1 MAYKDYIYPVVIPAA
16 HMKPEYRKMKLTSKY
31 ILSRIIGLSKRCELK
46 QLRIS
51 NSLLKYE
58 VDLDH
63 NQISRAFKELEDLKL
78 IKIDWKIGCRRI
90 VNVLFDIDDLRVSD
104 TENQPDIKND
114 TVNEMNSV
122 QNEHSSMHE
131 MNSVQNEHS
140 SMHEM
145 NSVQNEQC
153 TDRTQNY
160 VQNEHS
166 SMHETTTH
174 KYEYKKEEIDIYRE
188 SIYKKILND
197 LSEGSISK
205 IFMHDPATG
214 DQLDSYIPF
223 NYDPK
228 EAVDSEGNCLF
239 TQEPLDPEGYNLTQ
253 WMATNITYLGELCL
267 MGKYGDECFPI
278 YAESLL
284 KRWNPK
290 KAPLGKFL
298 NIAVP
303 NDFKGFKPRVI
314 DYVEQYLGENVV
326 FPAIKKIIKQRTSP
340 SKVLEVLF
348 NDYPQYF
355 SAVKH
360 DMDFGRYIYRLMYE
374 VIKGDCED
382 VYTPYDSNRDFPTDE
397 ERAFDWG
404 QQWFDAWSTD
414 PQCLNK
420 EAQEIALGIK
430 PLHKELYGKEVMFD
444 AFFD

>member
-1 MAYKDYIYPVVIPAA
+1 MNNEVYPIVIPDALLL
-16 HMKPEYRKMKLTSKY
+16 PDIRKLNGCAKY
-31 ILSRIIGLSKRCELK
+31 ILFRIIGLSKRCENK
-46 QLRIS
+46 QVRIS

-58 VDLDH
+58 MGYGPAVIRRSL
-63 NQISRAFKELEDLKL
+63 NRLEDLKL
-78 IKIDWKIGCRRI
+78 IAVDKKSGCRRVI
-90 VNVLFDIDDLRVSD
+90 NVLFDIESLQNQQNIQPKAEEKVNKKDSDPNDHSSVIQKISDPTDQVIQSDTVSD
-104 TENQPDIKND
+104 LKD
-114 TVNEMNSV
+114 
-122 QNEHSSMHE
+122 HSS
-131 MNSVQNEHS
+131 VIQKI
-140 SMHEM
+140 
-145 NSVQNEQC
+145 
-153 TDRTQNY
+153 
-160 VQNEHS
+160 
-166 SMHETTTH
+166 TH

-188 SIYKKILND
+188 RIFKKILND

-239 TQEPLDPEGYNLTQ
+239 TQEPLDPEGYNLAQ

-267 MGKYGDECFPI
+267 MGKYGDECFSI

-326 FPAIKKIIKQRTSP
+326 FPTIKKIIKQRTSP

-348 NDYPQYF
+348 SDYPQYF

>member
-1 MAYKDYIYPVVIPAA
+1 MNNEVYPVVIPDALLL
-16 HMKPEYRKMKLTSKY
+16 PDIRKLNGCAKY
-31 ILSRIIGLSKRCELK
+31 ILFRIIGLSKRCENK
-46 QLRIS
+46 QIRLS

-58 VDLDH
+58 MGYGPAVIRRSL
-63 NQISRAFKELEDLKL
+63 NRLEDLKL
-78 IKIDWKIGCRRI
+78 IAVDKKSGCRRVI
-90 VNVLFDIDDLRVSD
+90 NVLFDIESLQNQQNIQPKAEEKVNKKDSDPKDLGTVIQRDSD
-104 TENQPDIKND
+104 PNDHVIQSD
-114 TVNEMNSV
+114 TVNDPNDHRSV
-122 QNEHSSMHE
+122 IQS
-131 MNSVQNEHS
+131 
-140 SMHEM
+140 
-145 NSVQNEQC
+145 
-153 TDRTQNY
+153 D
-160 VQNEHS
+160 
-166 SMHETTTH
+166 TH
-174 KYEYKKEEIDIYRE
+174 NKEYKKEEIDIYRE

-214 DQLDSYIPF
+214 AQLDSYIPF

-239 TQEPLDPEGYNLTQ
+239 TQEPLDPEGYNLAQ

-326 FPAIKKIIKQRTSP
+326 FPTIKKIIKQRTSP

-348 NDYPQYF
+348 SDYPQYF

>member
-51 NSLLKYE
+51 NSFLKYE

-114 TVNEMNSV
+114 TVNEMNSA
-122 QNEHSSMHE
+122 
-131 MNSVQNEHS
+131 QNEHS

-166 SMHETTTH
+166 SMHETCIH

-239 TQEPLDPEGYNLTQ
+239 TQEPLDPEGYNLAQ

-374 VIKGDCED
+374 VIKSDCED

>member
-1 MAYKDYIYPVVIPAA
+1 MNNEVYPIVIPDALLL
-16 HMKPEYRKMKLTSKY
+16 PDIRKLNGCAKY
-31 ILSRIIGLSKRCELK
+31 ILFRIIGLSKRCENK
-46 QLRIS
+46 QVRIS

-58 VDLDH
+58 MGYGPAVIRRSL
-63 NQISRAFKELEDLKL
+63 NRLEDLKL
-78 IKIDWKIGCRRI
+78 IAVDKKSGCRRVI
-90 VNVLFDIDDLRVSD
+90 NVLFDIESLQNQQNIQPKAEEKVNKKDSDPNDHSSVIQKISDPTDQVIQSDTVSD
-104 TENQPDIKND
+104 LKD
-114 TVNEMNSV
+114 
-122 QNEHSSMHE
+122 HSS
-131 MNSVQNEHS
+131 VIQKI
-140 SMHEM
+140 
-145 NSVQNEQC
+145 
-153 TDRTQNY
+153 
-160 VQNEHS
+160 
-166 SMHETTTH
+166 TH
-174 KYEYKKEEIDIYRE
+174 NKEYKKEEIDIYRE

-197 LSEGSISK
+197 LSDGSISK

-214 DQLDSYIPF
+214 EQLDSYIPF

-239 TQEPLDPEGYNLTQ
+239 TQEPLDPEGYNLSQ

-314 DYVEQYLGENVV
+314 DYVSQYLCEHMV
-326 FPAIKKIIKQRTSP
+326 FPTIKKIIKQRTSP
-340 SKVLEVLF
+340 SKVLEFLF
-348 NDYPQYF
+348 SDYPQYF

>member
-1 MAYKDYIYPVVIPAA
+1 MNNEVYPVVIPDALLL
-16 HMKPEYRKMKLTSKY
+16 PDIRKLNGCAKY
-31 ILSRIIGLSKRCELK
+31 ILFRIIGLSKRCENK
-46 QLRIS
+46 QIKIS
-51 NSLLKYE
+51 NSLLNYE
-58 VDLDH
+58 MGYGPAVIRRSL
-63 NQISRAFKELEDLKL
+63 NRLEDLKL
-78 IKIDWKIGCRRI
+78 ISVEQKNGCRRVI
-90 VNVLFDIDDLRVSD
+90 NVLFSIDSLKQKQDEMIQNDCDPNDHGSVIQKISDPTDHVIQSDTVSD
-104 TENQPDIKND
+104 PKDHREVIQKI
-114 TVNEMNSV
+114 
-122 QNEHSSMHE
+122 
-131 MNSVQNEHS
+131 
-140 SMHEM
+140 
-145 NSVQNEQC
+145 
-153 TDRTQNY
+153 
-160 VQNEHS
+160 
-166 SMHETTTH
+166 TH
-174 KYEYKKEEIDIYRE
+174 NKEYKKEEIDIYRE

-239 TQEPLDPEGYNLTQ
+239 TQEPLDPEGYNLAQ

-267 MGKYGDECFPI
+267 MSKYGDECFPI

-326 FPAIKKIIKQRTSP
+326 FPTIKKIIKQRTSP

-348 NDYPQYF
+348 SDYPQYF

>member
-1 MAYKDYIYPVVIPAA
+1 MNNEVYPIVIPDALLL
-16 HMKPEYRKMKLTSKY
+16 PDIRKLNGCAKY
-31 ILSRIIGLSKRCELK
+31 ILFRIIGLSKRCENK
-46 QLRIS
+46 QVRIS

-58 VDLDH
+58 MGYGPAVIRRSL
-63 NQISRAFKELEDLKL
+63 NRLEDLKL
-78 IKIDWKIGCRRI
+78 IAVDKKSGCRRVI
-90 VNVLFDIDDLRVSD
+90 NVLFDIESLQNQQNIQPKAEENVNKKDSDPNDHSSVIQKISDPTDQVIQSDTVSD
-104 TENQPDIKND
+104 PKD
-114 TVNEMNSV
+114 
-122 QNEHSSMHE
+122 HSS
-131 MNSVQNEHS
+131 VIQKI
-140 SMHEM
+140 
-145 NSVQNEQC
+145 
-153 TDRTQNY
+153 
-160 VQNEHS
+160 
-166 SMHETTTH
+166 TH
-174 KYEYKKEEIDIYRE
+174 NKEYKKEEIDIYRE

-205 IFMHDPATG
+205 IFMHDPSTG

-239 TQEPLDPEGYNLTQ
+239 TKEPLDPEGYNLSQ

-340 SKVLEVLF
+340 SKVLELLF
-348 NDYPQYF
+348 SDYPQYF

-374 VIKGDCED
+374 VIKSDCED

>member
-1 MAYKDYIYPVVIPAA
+1 MNNEVYPVVIPDALLL
-16 HMKPEYRKMKLTSKY
+16 PDIRKLNGCAKY
-31 ILSRIIGLSKRCELK
+31 ILFRIIGLSKRCENK
-46 QLRIS
+46 QIRIS

-58 VDLDH
+58 MGYGPAVIRRSL
-63 NQISRAFKELEDLKL
+63 NRLEDLKL
-78 IKIDWKIGCRRI
+78 IAVDKKSGCRRVI
-90 VNVLFDIDDLRVSD
+90 NVLFDIESLQNQQNIQPKAEEKVNKKDSDPKDLGTVIQRDSD
-104 TENQPDIKND
+104 PNDHVIQSD
-114 TVNEMNSV
+114 TVNDPNDHRSV
-122 QNEHSSMHE
+122 IQS
-131 MNSVQNEHS
+131 
-140 SMHEM
+140 
-145 NSVQNEQC
+145 
-153 TDRTQNY
+153 D
-160 VQNEHS
+160 
-166 SMHETTTH
+166 TH
-174 KYEYKKEEIDIYRE
+174 NKEYKKEEIDIYRE

-214 DQLDSYIPF
+214 EQLDSYIPF

-239 TQEPLDPEGYNLTQ
+239 IQEPLDPEGYNLAQ

>member
-131 MNSVQNEHS
+131 MNSVQNE
-140 SMHEM
+140 
-145 NSVQNEQC
+145 QC

-214 DQLDSYIPF
+214 NQLDSYIPF

-239 TQEPLDPEGYNLTQ
+239 TQDPLDPEGYNLAQ

-348 NDYPQYF
+348 SDYPQYF

-382 VYTPYDSNRDFPTDE
+382 VYTPYDSNRDFPTEE

>member
-1 MAYKDYIYPVVIPAA
+1 MNNEVYPVVIPDALLL
-16 HMKPEYRKMKLTSKY
+16 PDIRKLNGCAKY
-31 ILSRIIGLSKRCELK
+31 ILFRIIGLSKRCENK
-46 QLRIS
+46 QIRIS

-58 VDLDH
+58 MGYGPAVIRRSL
-63 NQISRAFKELEDLKL
+63 NRLEDLKL
-78 IKIDWKIGCRRI
+78 IAVDKKSGCRRVI
-90 VNVLFDIDDLRVSD
+90 NVLFDIESLQNQQNIQPKAEEKVNKKDSDPKDLGTVIQRDSD
-104 TENQPDIKND
+104 PNDHVIQSD
-114 TVNEMNSV
+114 TVNDPNDHRSV
-122 QNEHSSMHE
+122 IQS
-131 MNSVQNEHS
+131 
-140 SMHEM
+140 
-145 NSVQNEQC
+145 
-153 TDRTQNY
+153 D
-160 VQNEHS
+160 
-166 SMHETTTH
+166 TH
-174 KYEYKKEEIDIYRE
+174 NKEYKKEEIDIYRE

-239 TQEPLDPEGYNLTQ
+239 TQEPLDPEGYNLAQ

-348 NDYPQYF
+348 SDYPQYF

-374 VIKGDCED
+374 VIKSDCED
-382 VYTPYDSNRDFPTDE
+382 VYTPYDSNRDFPTEE

>member
-1 MAYKDYIYPVVIPAA
+1 MNDEVYPVFIPTA
-16 HMKPEYRKMKLTSKY
+16 HLKPEYRKMKLTSKY
-31 ILSRIIGLSKRCELK
+31 ILSRIIGLSKRCENK
-46 QLRIS
+46 QVRIS

-58 VDLDH
+58 VGFSKP
-63 NQISRAFKELEDLKL
+63 QIIRAFKELEDLNL
-78 IKIDWKIGCRRI
+78 IKVDLKKGARRVINILFTIDELKASSEL
-90 VNVLFDIDDLRVSD
+90 N
-104 TENQPDIKND
+104 TENADNSNCVSNCERNV
-114 TVNEMNSV
+114 TRSGNET
-122 QNEHSSMHE
+122 
-131 MNSVQNEHS
+131 
-140 SMHEM
+140 
-145 NSVQNEQC
+145 C
-153 TDRTQNY
+153 I
-160 VQNEHS
+160 
-166 SMHETTTH
+166 H

-214 DQLDSYIPF
+214 NQLDSYIPF

-239 TQEPLDPEGYNLTQ
+239 TQEPLDPEGYNLAQ

-382 VYTPYDSNRDFPTDE
+382 VYTPYDSNRDFPTEE

>member
-1 MAYKDYIYPVVIPAA
+1 MNNEVYPIVIPDALLL
-16 HMKPEYRKMKLTSKY
+16 PDIRKLNGCAKY
-31 ILSRIIGLSKRCELK
+31 ILFRIIGLSKRCENK
-46 QLRIS
+46 QVRIS

-58 VDLDH
+58 MGYTAEAVR
-63 NQISRAFKELEDLKL
+63 QSFRRLEALKL
-78 IKIDWKIGCRRI
+78 ISIERKEGCRRVI
-90 VNVLFDIDDLRVSD
+90 NVLFDIESLKTQHSLEEDK
-104 TENQPDIKND
+104 TIQQND
-114 TVNEMNSV
+114 TVNTTKQHSSV
-122 QNEHSSMHE
+122 QQS
-131 MNSVQNEHS
+131 
-140 SMHEM
+140 
-145 NSVQNEQC
+145 
-153 TDRTQNY
+153 Y
-160 VQNEHS
+160 
-166 SMHETTTH
+166 TH
-174 KYEYKKEEIDIYRE
+174 KYEYKIEEIDIYRE

-214 DQLDSYIPF
+214 EQLESYIPF
-223 NYDPK
+223 EYDPK

-239 TQEPLDPEGYNLTQ
+239 TQDPLDPEGYNLAQ

-290 KAPLGKFL
+290 KASLGKFL

-348 NDYPQYF
+348 SDYPQYF

>member
-1 MAYKDYIYPVVIPAA
+1 MNNEVYPIVIPDALLL
-16 HMKPEYRKMKLTSKY
+16 PDIRKLNGCAKY
-31 ILSRIIGLSKRCELK
+31 ILFRIIGLSKRCENK
-46 QLRIS
+46 QVRIS

-58 VDLDH
+58 MGYGPAVIRRSL
-63 NQISRAFKELEDLKL
+63 NRLEDLKL
-78 IKIDWKIGCRRI
+78 IAVDKKSGCRRVI
-90 VNVLFDIDDLRVSD
+90 NVLFDIESLQNQQNIQPKAEEKVNKKDSD
-104 TENQPDIKND
+104 PND
-114 TVNEMNSV
+114 
-122 QNEHSSMHE
+122 HSS
-131 MNSVQNEHS
+131 VIQKI
-140 SMHEM
+140 
-145 NSVQNEQC
+145 
-153 TDRTQNY
+153 
-160 VQNEHS
+160 
-166 SMHETTTH
+166 TH
-174 KYEYKKEEIDIYRE
+174 NKEYKKEEIDIYRE

-239 TQEPLDPEGYNLTQ
+239 TQEPLDPEGYNLAQ

-340 SKVLEVLF
+340 SKVLEILF
-348 NDYPQYF
+348 KDYSQYF

-360 DMDFGRYIYRLMYE
+360 DMDFGKYIYRLMYE
-374 VIKGDCED
+374 VIKSDCED
-382 VYTPYDSNRDFPTDE
+382 VYTPYDSNRDFPTEE

>member
-131 MNSVQNEHS
+131 MNSVQNE
-140 SMHEM
+140 
-145 NSVQNEQC
+145 QC

-166 SMHETTTH
+166 SMHETTIH

-197 LSEGSISK
+197 LSDGSISK

-214 DQLDSYIPF
+214 AQLDSYIPF

-239 TQEPLDPEGYNLTQ
+239 TKEPLDPEGYNLTQ

-314 DYVEQYLGENVV
+314 DYVSQYLCEHMV
-326 FPAIKKIIKQRTSP
+326 FPTIKKIIKQRTSP

-348 NDYPQYF
+348 KDYPQYF

-360 DMDFGRYIYRLMYE
+360 DMNFGRYIYRLMYE

-414 PQCLNK
+414 PQYLNK

-444 AFFD
+444 VFFD

>member
-1 MAYKDYIYPVVIPAA
+1 MNNEVYPVVIPDALLL
-16 HMKPEYRKMKLTSKY
+16 PDIRKLNGCAKY
-31 ILSRIIGLSKRCELK
+31 ILFRIIGLSKRCENK
-46 QLRIS
+46 QIRIS

-58 VDLDH
+58 MGYGPAVIRKSLT
-63 NQISRAFKELEDLKL
+63 RLEDLKL
-78 IKIDWKIGCRRI
+78 ISVEQKNGCRRVI
-90 VNVLFDIDDLRVSD
+90 NVLFSIDSLKQKQDETVIQNDSD
-104 TENQPDIKND
+104 PND
-114 TVNEMNSV
+114 
-122 QNEHSSMHE
+122 HSSVIQMI
-131 MNSVQNEHS
+131 
-140 SMHEM
+140 
-145 NSVQNEQC
+145 
-153 TDRTQNY
+153 
-160 VQNEHS
+160 
-166 SMHETTTH
+166 TH

-239 TQEPLDPEGYNLTQ
+239 TQEPLDPEGYNLAQ

-267 MGKYGDECFPI
+267 MAKYGDECFPI

-326 FPAIKKIIKQRTSP
+326 FPTIKKIIKQRTSP

-348 NDYPQYF
+348 SDYPQYF

>member
-1 MAYKDYIYPVVIPAA
+1 MNNEVYPVVIPDALLL
-16 HMKPEYRKMKLTSKY
+16 PDIRKLNGCAKY
-31 ILSRIIGLSKRCELK
+31 ILFRIIGLSKRCENK
-46 QLRIS
+46 QIRIS

-58 VDLDH
+58 MGYGPAVIRRSL
-63 NQISRAFKELEDLKL
+63 NRLEDLKL
-78 IKIDWKIGCRRI
+78 IAVDKKSGCRRVI
-90 VNVLFDIDDLRVSD
+90 NVLFDIESLQNQQNIQPKAEEKVNKKDSDPKDLGTVIQRDSD
-104 TENQPDIKND
+104 PNDHVIQSD
-114 TVNEMNSV
+114 TVNDPNDHRSV
-122 QNEHSSMHE
+122 IQS
-131 MNSVQNEHS
+131 
-140 SMHEM
+140 
-145 NSVQNEQC
+145 
-153 TDRTQNY
+153 D
-160 VQNEHS
+160 
-166 SMHETTTH
+166 TH
-174 KYEYKKEEIDIYRE
+174 NKEYKKEEIDIYRE

-214 DQLDSYIPF
+214 NQLDSYIPF

-239 TQEPLDPEGYNLTQ
+239 TQEPLDPEGYNLAQ

-348 NDYPQYF
+348 SDYPQYF

-374 VIKGDCED
+374 VIKSDCED

>member
-90 VNVLFDIDDLRVSD
+90 VNVLFDIDDLRISD

-114 TVNEMNSV
+114 TVN
-122 QNEHSSMHE
+122 E

-174 KYEYKKEEIDIYRE
+174 KYEYKIEEIDIYRKKV
-188 SIYKKILND
+188 YRKILKD
-197 LSEGSISK
+197 LSEGSIEK
-205 IFMHDPATG
+205 IFMRDPETNN
-214 DQLDSYIPF
+214 QLASFIPF
-223 NYDPK
+223 SFDPK
-228 EAVDSEGNCLF
+228 EDVDRDGQCIYTNEA
-239 TQEPLDPEGYNLTQ
+239 LDEEGYNLHQ
-253 WMATNITYLGELCL
+253 WIATNITYLADLCL
-267 MGKYGDECFPI
+267 IGKYGEDAYSI

-284 KRWNPK
+284 KRWNPM
-290 KAPLGKFL
+290 KASLGKFL
-298 NIAVP
+298 NVAVQ
-303 NDFKGFKPRVI
+303 NDFKGFRTKAI
-314 DYVEQYLGENVV
+314 DYVQSYIDREIVSPVLEK
-326 FPAIKKIIKQRTSP
+326 FIKQRNSP
-340 SKVLEVLF
+340 SKVLDAIAF
-348 NDYPQYF
+348 DYPQYF
-355 SAVKH
+355 TAVMH
-360 DMDFGRYIYRLMYE
+360 DMDLGRYLYRLMYQT
-374 VIKGDCED
+374 INDDCED
-382 VYTPYDSNRDFPTDE
+382 VFQPFDPNRDFPTEE

-414 PQCLNK
+414 PQYLNK

>member
-1 MAYKDYIYPVVIPAA
+1 MNNEVYPVVIPDALLL
-16 HMKPEYRKMKLTSKY
+16 PDIRKLNGCAKY
-31 ILSRIIGLSKRCELK
+31 ILFRIIGLSKRCENK
-46 QLRIS
+46 QIRIS

-58 VDLDH
+58 MGYGPAVIRKSLT
-63 NQISRAFKELEDLKL
+63 KLEDLKL
-78 IKIDWKIGCRRI
+78 ISVEQENGCRRVI
-90 VNVLFDIDDLRVSD
+90 NVLFSIDSLKQKQDETVIQNDSD
-104 TENQPDIKND
+104 PKD
-114 TVNEMNSV
+114 
-122 QNEHSSMHE
+122 HSS
-131 MNSVQNEHS
+131 VIQKI
-140 SMHEM
+140 
-145 NSVQNEQC
+145 
-153 TDRTQNY
+153 
-160 VQNEHS
+160 
-166 SMHETTTH
+166 TH

-239 TQEPLDPEGYNLTQ
+239 TQEPLDPEGYNLAQ

-267 MGKYGDECFPI
+267 MAKYGDECFPI

-326 FPAIKKIIKQRTSP
+326 FPTIKKIIKQRTSP

-348 NDYPQYF
+348 SDYPQYF

-374 VIKGDCED
+374 VIKSDCED
-382 VYTPYDSNRDFPTDE
+382 VYTPYDSNRNFPTEE

>member
-1 MAYKDYIYPVVIPAA
+1 MNNEVYPVVIPDALLL
-16 HMKPEYRKMKLTSKY
+16 PDIRKLNGCAKY
-31 ILSRIIGLSKRCELK
+31 ILFRIIGLSKRCENK
-46 QLRIS
+46 QIRIS

-58 VDLDH
+58 MGYGPAVIRRSL
-63 NQISRAFKELEDLKL
+63 NRLEDLKL
-78 IKIDWKIGCRRI
+78 IAVDKKSGCRRVI
-90 VNVLFDIDDLRVSD
+90 NVLFDIESLQNQQYIQPKAEEKVNKKDSDPKDLGTVIQRDSD
-104 TENQPDIKND
+104 PNDHVIQSD
-114 TVNEMNSV
+114 TVNDPNDHRSV
-122 QNEHSSMHE
+122 IQS
-131 MNSVQNEHS
+131 
-140 SMHEM
+140 
-145 NSVQNEQC
+145 
-153 TDRTQNY
+153 D
-160 VQNEHS
+160 
-166 SMHETTTH
+166 TH
-174 KYEYKKEEIDIYRE
+174 NKEYKKEEIDIYRE

-214 DQLDSYIPF
+214 NQLDSYIPF

-239 TQEPLDPEGYNLTQ
+239 TQDPLDPEGYNLTQ

-326 FPAIKKIIKQRTSP
+326 FPTIKKIIKQRTSP

-348 NDYPQYF
+348 KDYPQYF

>member
-1 MAYKDYIYPVVIPAA
+1 MNNEVYPVVIPDALLL
-16 HMKPEYRKMKLTSKY
+16 PDIRKLNGCAKY
-31 ILSRIIGLSKRCELK
+31 ILFRIIGLSKRCENK
-46 QLRIS
+46 QIRIS

-58 VDLDH
+58 MGYGPAVIRKSLT
-63 NQISRAFKELEDLKL
+63 RLEDLKL
-78 IKIDWKIGCRRI
+78 ISVEQKNGCRRVI
-90 VNVLFDIDDLRVSD
+90 NVLFSIDSLKQKQDETVIQNDSD
-104 TENQPDIKND
+104 PND
-114 TVNEMNSV
+114 
-122 QNEHSSMHE
+122 HSSVIQMI
-131 MNSVQNEHS
+131 
-140 SMHEM
+140 
-145 NSVQNEQC
+145 
-153 TDRTQNY
+153 
-160 VQNEHS
+160 
-166 SMHETTTH
+166 TH

-197 LSEGSISK
+197 LSEGSIEK

-239 TQEPLDPEGYNLTQ
+239 TQEPLDPEGYNLAQ

-374 VIKGDCED
+374 VIKSDCED

>member
-31 ILSRIIGLSKRCELK
+31 ILSRIIGLSKRCENK
-46 QLRIS
+46 QVRIS

-58 VDLDH
+58 VGLDH

-131 MNSVQNEHS
+131 MNSVQNE
-140 SMHEM
+140 
-145 NSVQNEQC
+145 QC

-174 KYEYKKEEIDIYRE
+174 KYEYKIEEIDIYRE

-239 TQEPLDPEGYNLTQ
+239 TQEPLDPEGYNLAQ

-348 NDYPQYF
+348 SDYPQYF

-414 PQCLNK
+414 SQCLNK

>member
-1 MAYKDYIYPVVIPAA
+1 MTEKNEYVYPLYVPFDYL
-16 HMKPEYRKMKLTSKY
+16 KPEYKRLNLSTKY
-31 ILSRIIGLSKRCELK
+31 ILGRILGLSKRCENK
-46 QLRIS
+46 QIKIS
-51 NSLLKYE
+51 NSLLKHE
-58 VDLDH
+58 MGFDAKVIRKAF
-63 NQISRAFKELEDLKL
+63 NQLENLKL
-78 IKIDWKIGCRRI
+78 IKIDWSLGSRRI
-90 VNVLFDIDDLRVSD
+90 INILFEPNDLRILSESTEIVGQTPTVNKKNVHKSVGNTPSVNNSSIGQTPTESEKSTHSSVSD
-104 TENQPDIKND
+104 API
-114 TVNEMNSV
+114 
-122 QNEHSSMHE
+122 
-131 MNSVQNEHS
+131 
-140 SMHEM
+140 
-145 NSVQNEQC
+145 
-153 TDRTQNY
+153 
-160 VQNEHS
+160 
-166 SMHETTTH
+166 H

-188 SIYKKILND
+188 SIYRKILND

-214 DQLDSYIPF
+214 AQLDSYIPF

-239 TQEPLDPEGYNLTQ
+239 TKEPLDPEGYNLAQ

-314 DYVEQYLGENVV
+314 DYVSQYLCEHMV
-326 FPAIKKIIKQRTSP
+326 FPTIKKIIKQRTSP

-348 NDYPQYF
+348 SDYPQYF

-414 PQCLNK
+414 PQCLNE

>member
-1 MAYKDYIYPVVIPAA
+1 
-16 HMKPEYRKMKLTSKY
+16 
-31 ILSRIIGLSKRCELK
+31 
-46 QLRIS
+46 
-51 NSLLKYE
+51 
-58 VDLDH
+58 
-63 NQISRAFKELEDLKL
+63 
-78 IKIDWKIGCRRI
+78 
-90 VNVLFDIDDLRVSD
+90 
-104 TENQPDIKND
+104 
-114 TVNEMNSV
+114 
-122 QNEHSSMHE
+122 
-131 MNSVQNEHS
+131 
-140 SMHEM
+140 
-145 NSVQNEQC
+145 
-153 TDRTQNY
+153 
-160 VQNEHS
+160 
-166 SMHETTTH
+166 
-174 KYEYKKEEIDIYRE
+174 
-188 SIYKKILND
+188 
-197 LSEGSISK
+197 
-205 IFMHDPATG
+205 MHDPATG
-214 DQLDSYIPF
+214 DQLESYIPF
-223 NYDPK
+223 EYDPK
-228 EAVDSEGNCLF
+228 EDVDRDGQCIYTNEA
-239 TQEPLDPEGYNLTQ
+239 LDEEGYNLHQ
-253 WMATNITYLGELCL
+253 WIATNITYLADLCL
-267 MGKYGDECFPI
+267 IGKYGEDAYSI

-303 NDFKGFKPRVI
+303 NDFKGFKPRVL
-314 DYVEQYLGENVV
+314 DYVSQYLGEHMV
-326 FPAIKKIIKQRTSP
+326 FPTIKKIIKQRTSP

-348 NDYPQYF
+348 SDYPQYF

>member
-131 MNSVQNEHS
+131 MNSVQNE
-140 SMHEM
+140 
-145 NSVQNEQC
+145 QC

-228 EAVDSEGNCLF
+228 EVVDSEGNCLF
-239 TQEPLDPEGYNLTQ
+239 TQEPLDPEGYNLAQ

-267 MGKYGDECFPI
+267 MSKYGDECFPI

-348 NDYPQYF
+348 SDYPQYF

-360 DMDFGRYIYRLMYE
+360 DMNFGRYIYRLMYE

-420 EAQEIALGIK
+420 EAQEIALEIK

>member
-131 MNSVQNEHS
+131 MNSVQNE
-140 SMHEM
+140 
-145 NSVQNEQC
+145 QC

-166 SMHETTTH
+166 SMHETTIH
-174 KYEYKKEEIDIYRE
+174 KYEYKIEEIDIYRKKV
-188 SIYKKILND
+188 YRKILKD
-197 LSEGSISK
+197 LSEGSIEK
-205 IFMHDPATG
+205 IFMRDPETNN
-214 DQLDSYIPF
+214 QLASFIPF
-223 NYDPK
+223 SFDPK
-228 EAVDSEGNCLF
+228 EDVDRDGQCIYTNEA
-239 TQEPLDPEGYNLTQ
+239 LDEEGYNLHQ
-253 WMATNITYLGELCL
+253 WIATNITYLADLCL
-267 MGKYGDECFPI
+267 IGKYGEDAYSI

-290 KAPLGKFL
+290 KASLGKFL
-298 NIAVP
+298 NVAVQ
-303 NDFKGFKPRVI
+303 NDFKGFRTKAI
-314 DYVEQYLGENVV
+314 DYVQSNIDREIVSPVL
-326 FPAIKKIIKQRTSP
+326 KKFIKQRNSP
-340 SKVLEVLF
+340 SKVLDAIAF
-348 NDYPQYF
+348 DYPQYF
-355 SAVKH
+355 TAVMH
-360 DMDFGRYIYRLMYE
+360 DMDLGRYLYRLMYE
-374 VIKGDCED
+374 VIKSDCED
-382 VYTPYDSNRDFPTDE
+382 VYTPYDSNRDFPTEE
-397 ERAFDWG
+397 EREFDWG
-404 QQWFDAWSTD
+404 QQWFNAWSID

>member
-31 ILSRIIGLSKRCELK
+31 ILFRIIGLSKRCELK

-63 NQISRAFKELEDLKL
+63 NQISRAFKELEDLNL

-131 MNSVQNEHS
+131 MNSVQNE
-140 SMHEM
+140 
-145 NSVQNEQC
+145 QC

-166 SMHETTTH
+166 SMHETTIH

-239 TQEPLDPEGYNLTQ
+239 TQEPLDPEGYNLAQ

-374 VIKGDCED
+374 VIKSDCED

>member
-131 MNSVQNEHS
+131 MNSVQNE
-140 SMHEM
+140 
-145 NSVQNEQC
+145 QC

-174 KYEYKKEEIDIYRE
+174 KYEYKIEEIDIYRKKV
-188 SIYKKILND
+188 YRKILKD
-197 LSEGSISK
+197 LSEGSIEK
-205 IFMHDPATG
+205 LFMRDPETNN
-214 DQLDSYIPF
+214 QLASFIPF
-223 NYDPK
+223 SFDPK
-228 EAVDSEGNCLF
+228 EDVDRDGQCIYTNEA
-239 TQEPLDPEGYNLTQ
+239 LDEEGYNLHQ
-253 WMATNITYLGELCL
+253 WIATNITYLADLCL
-267 MGKYGDECFPI
+267 IGKYGEDAYSI

-290 KAPLGKFL
+290 KASLGKFL
-298 NIAVP
+298 NVAVQ
-303 NDFKGFKPRVI
+303 NDFKGFRTKAI
-314 DYVEQYLGENVV
+314 DYVQSNIDREIVSPVL
-326 FPAIKKIIKQRTSP
+326 KKFIKQRNSP

-374 VIKGDCED
+374 VIKSDCED

>member
-1 MAYKDYIYPVVIPAA
+1 MNDEVYPVFIPTA
-16 HMKPEYRKMKLTSKY
+16 HLKPEYRKMKLTSKY
-31 ILSRIIGLSKRCELK
+31 ILSRIIGLSKRCENK
-46 QLRIS
+46 QVRIS

-58 VDLDH
+58 VGFSKP
-63 NQISRAFKELEDLKL
+63 QIIRAFKELEDLNL
-78 IKIDWKIGCRRI
+78 IKVDLKKGARRVINILFTIDELKASSEL
-90 VNVLFDIDDLRVSD
+90 N
-104 TENQPDIKND
+104 TENADNSNCVSNCERNV
-114 TVNEMNSV
+114 TRSGNET
-122 QNEHSSMHE
+122 
-131 MNSVQNEHS
+131 
-140 SMHEM
+140 
-145 NSVQNEQC
+145 C
-153 TDRTQNY
+153 TDKNKSG
-160 VQNEHS
+160 NETCTEYERNVTRS
-166 SMHETTTH
+166 GNETCIH

-214 DQLDSYIPF
+214 EQLESYIPF

-239 TQEPLDPEGYNLTQ
+239 TKEPLDPEGYNLSQ

-290 KAPLGKFL
+290 KAPLDKFL

-348 NDYPQYF
+348 SDYPQYF

-360 DMDFGRYIYRLMYE
+360 DMNFGRYIYRLMYE
-374 VIKGDCED
+374 VIKSDCED

>member
-131 MNSVQNEHS
+131 MNSVQNE
-140 SMHEM
+140 
-145 NSVQNEQC
+145 QC

-166 SMHETTTH
+166 SMHETCIH

-239 TQEPLDPEGYNLTQ
+239 TQEPLDPEGYNLAQ

-314 DYVEQYLGENVV
+314 DYVEQYLGENVIS
-326 FPAIKKIIKQRTSP
+326 PAIKKIIKQRTSP

-348 NDYPQYF
+348 SDYSQYF

-430 PLHKELYGKEVMFD
+430 PLHKDLYGKEVMFD

>member
-1 MAYKDYIYPVVIPAA
+1 MNNEVYPVVIPDALLL
-16 HMKPEYRKMKLTSKY
+16 PDIRKLNGCAKY
-31 ILSRIIGLSKRCELK
+31 ILFRIIGLSKRCENK
-46 QLRIS
+46 RIRIS

-58 VDLDH
+58 MGYGPAVIRRSL
-63 NQISRAFKELEDLKL
+63 NRLEDLKL
-78 IKIDWKIGCRRI
+78 IAVDKKSGCRRVI
-90 VNVLFDIDDLRVSD
+90 NVLFDIESLQNQQNIQPKAEEKVNKKDSDPNDLSSVIQKISDPTDQVIQSDTVSD
-104 TENQPDIKND
+104 PKD
-114 TVNEMNSV
+114 
-122 QNEHSSMHE
+122 HSS
-131 MNSVQNEHS
+131 VIQKI
-140 SMHEM
+140 
-145 NSVQNEQC
+145 
-153 TDRTQNY
+153 
-160 VQNEHS
+160 
-166 SMHETTTH
+166 TH
-174 KYEYKKEEIDIYRE
+174 NKEYKKEEIDIYRE

-205 IFMHDPATG
+205 IFMHDPSTG

-239 TQEPLDPEGYNLTQ
+239 TKEPLDPEGYNLSQ

-348 NDYPQYF
+348 SDYPQYF

-404 QQWFDAWSTD
+404 QTWFEAWSTD

>member
-31 ILSRIIGLSKRCELK
+31 ILSRIIGLSKRCENK
-46 QLRIS
+46 QVRIS

-58 VDLDH
+58 VGLDH
-63 NQISRAFKELEDLKL
+63 NQISRAFKELEDLNL

-131 MNSVQNEHS
+131 MNSVQNE
-140 SMHEM
+140 
-145 NSVQNEQC
+145 QC

-166 SMHETTTH
+166 SMHETTIH

-223 NYDPK
+223 NYAPK

-239 TQEPLDPEGYNLTQ
+239 TQEPLDPEGYNLAQ

>member
-1 MAYKDYIYPVVIPAA
+1 MNNEVYPVVIPDALLL
-16 HMKPEYRKMKLTSKY
+16 PDIRKLNGCAKY
-31 ILSRIIGLSKRCELK
+31 ILFRIIALSKRCENK
-46 QLRIS
+46 QIRIS

-58 VDLDH
+58 MGYGSAVIRKSLT
-63 NQISRAFKELEDLKL
+63 RLEDLKL
-78 IKIDWKIGCRRI
+78 ISVEQKNSCRRVI
-90 VNVLFDIDDLRVSD
+90 NVLFSIDSLKQKQDEMIQSDTVSD
-104 TENQPDIKND
+104 PKDHREVIQKISDPTDHVIQRI
-114 TVNEMNSV
+114 TVSDPKDHREV
-122 QNEHSSMHE
+122 IQKI
-131 MNSVQNEHS
+131 
-140 SMHEM
+140 
-145 NSVQNEQC
+145 
-153 TDRTQNY
+153 
-160 VQNEHS
+160 
-166 SMHETTTH
+166 TH
-174 KYEYKKEEIDIYRE
+174 NKEYKKEEIDIYRE

-239 TQEPLDPEGYNLTQ
+239 TQEPLDPEGYNLAQ

-348 NDYPQYF
+348 SDYPQYF

>member
-1 MAYKDYIYPVVIPAA
+1 MTYKDYIYPVTIPAA

-31 ILSRIIGLSKRCELK
+31 ILFRIIGLSKRCELK

-63 NQISRAFKELEDLKL
+63 HQISRAFKELEDLNL

-131 MNSVQNEHS
+131 MNSVQNE
-140 SMHEM
+140 
-145 NSVQNEQC
+145 QC

-166 SMHETTTH
+166 SMHETTIH

-188 SIYKKILND
+188 RIYKKILND

-239 TQEPLDPEGYNLTQ
+239 TQEPLDPEGYNLAQ

-290 KAPLGKFL
+290 KASLGKFL

-326 FPAIKKIIKQRTSP
+326 SPTIKKIIKQRTSP

-348 NDYPQYF
+348 KDYPQYF

-420 EAQEIALGIK
+420 EAQEIALRIK

>member
-31 ILSRIIGLSKRCELK
+31 ILSRIIGLSKRCENK
-46 QLRIS
+46 QVRIS

-131 MNSVQNEHS
+131 MNSVQNE
-140 SMHEM
+140 
-145 NSVQNEQC
+145 QC

-166 SMHETTTH
+166 SMHETTIH
-174 KYEYKKEEIDIYRE
+174 KYEYKIEEIDIYRKKV
-188 SIYKKILND
+188 YRKILKD
-197 LSEGSISK
+197 LSEGSIEK
-205 IFMHDPATG
+205 IFMRDPETNN
-214 DQLDSYIPF
+214 QLASFIPF
-223 NYDPK
+223 SFDPK
-228 EAVDSEGNCLF
+228 EDVDRDGQCIYTNEA
-239 TQEPLDPEGYNLTQ
+239 LDEEGYNLHQ
-253 WMATNITYLGELCL
+253 WIATNITYLADLCL
-267 MGKYGDECFPI
+267 IGKYGEDAYSI

-290 KAPLGKFL
+290 KASLGKFL
-298 NIAVP
+298 NVAVQ
-303 NDFKGFKPRVI
+303 NDFKGFRTKAI
-314 DYVEQYLGENVV
+314 DYVQSNIDSEIV
-326 FPAIKKIIKQRTSP
+326 FPVLKKFIKQRNSP

-348 NDYPQYF
+348 SDYPQYF